1 MEENNLVGTVKYYRR
16 HVVVLTETSD
26 WPERIESSSKFI
38 SKLKTAIA
46 ENHKLDSVLKV
57 TAATG
62 NKAVKGNDILIFPD
76 MVRYSGV
83 GSDDIESDVNHL
95 VNDQLINGKVSS
107 SLSSSRFSGK
117 HIFVCTHAARDERC
131 GIYGPGMITKLS
143 EQLIKQGH
151 EDVTVYSASHVGG
164 HKFAGCLLAYPEGDW
179 YGLLNADLMENF
191 VDQCLTKNEILQNY
205 WRGRMGAH
213 PEEQIS
219 ISKNWK

>member
-1 MEENNLVGTVKYYRR
+1 
-16 HVVVLTETSD
+16 
-26 WPERIESSSKFI
+26 
-38 SKLKTAIA
+38 
-46 ENHKLDSVLKV
+46 
-57 TAATG
+57 
-62 NKAVKGNDILIFPD
+62 

-83 GSDDIESDVNHL
+83 GSDNIESDVNHL
-95 VNDQLINGKVSS
+95 VNDQLINGEVSS

-191 VDQCLTKNEILQNY
+191 VDHIIIGGEEPHEKPHPSIFQKALGLAVLNSKEVIHVGDSYEADIKGASSVGIKSVWVNNECSRERLAKGNADFVIKSVLEL
-205 WRGRMGAH
+205 
-213 PEEQIS
+213 PVI
-219 ISKNWK
+219 ISKIDKGNNDQ